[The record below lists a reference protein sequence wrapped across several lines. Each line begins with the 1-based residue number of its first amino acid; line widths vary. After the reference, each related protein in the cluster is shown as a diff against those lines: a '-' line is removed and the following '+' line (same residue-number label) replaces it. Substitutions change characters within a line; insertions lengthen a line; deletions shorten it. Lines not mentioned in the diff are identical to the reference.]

1 MKART
6 GSHPVMIEGNILSAF
21 GPENVDELNTTI
33 IGTEV
38 EIEIA
43 NTIAA
48 ENTIETVI
56 TITMGTQIETNLMA
70 GVKFITRNRDVFS

>member
-1 MKART
+1 M
-6 GSHPVMIEGNILSAF
+6 MEGNILSAI
-21 GPENVDELNTTI
+21 GPENVGELNMTI

-48 ENTIETVI
+48 ENTIETA
-56 TITMGTQIETNLMA
+56 ITMGTEIEIAT
-70 GVKFITRNRDVFS
+70 KFNDSSESYHRIGTWPLQAILR